1 MAESI
6 CVRIARVAGC
16 WLHSKFL
23 LVKFCALMGSEAQV
37 RVDAGM
43 TLFLGAVDF
52 SGLQPD
58 LAGNKRIV
66 RVTICAVVASEVHSP
81 SNDEV

>member
-1 MAESI
+1 
-6 CVRIARVAGC
+6 
-16 WLHSKFL
+16 
-23 LVKFCALMGSEAQV
+23 MGSEAQV